1 MERGDRTALAAGFLG
16 GLVVGLLAWSAQI
29 QRSRR
34 DLFSSSPVRRVA
46 ALGYLSGRPGIRT
59 VQLLD
64 EYVKWEPQPAL
75 QRRGRRM
82 LRRMQASL
90 E

>member
-1 MERGDRTALAAGFLG
+1 MARGDRTALAAGFLG

-46 ALGYLSGRPGIRT
+46 ALGYLSGRPGLQT
-59 VQLLD
+59 VQLLA
-64 EYVKWEPQPAL
+64 EYVKWEPQPLL

>member
-1 MERGDRTALAAGFLG
+1 MKRGDRTALAAGFVG
-16 GLVVGLLAWSAQI
+16 GLVVGWLTWSAQI

-34 DLFSSSPVRRVA
+34 DLFNRSPVRRVA
-46 ALGYLSGRPGIRT
+46 ALGYLNGRPGIQT
-59 VQLLD
+59 VQLLA
-64 EYVKWEPQPAL
+64 EYVKWEHRPQL
-75 QRRGRRM
+75 RRRGRRM

>member
-1 MERGDRTALAAGFLG
+1 MERGDRAALAAGFLG
-16 GLVVGLLAWSAQI
+16 GLVVGVLAWSAQI

-46 ALGYLSGRPGIRT
+46 ALGYLSGRPGLKT
-59 VQLLD
+59 VQLLA
-64 EYVKWEPQPAL
+64 EYVKWEPQPML